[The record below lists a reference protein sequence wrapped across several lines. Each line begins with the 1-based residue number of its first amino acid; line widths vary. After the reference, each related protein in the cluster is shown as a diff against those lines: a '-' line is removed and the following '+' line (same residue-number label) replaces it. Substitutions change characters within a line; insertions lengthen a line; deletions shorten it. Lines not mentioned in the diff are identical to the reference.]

1 MKTILFNGKVQ
12 TGDGGYCEALLMEDG
27 VITAV
32 GTNAEIL
39 ELADE
44 TTKSLDLGGRLVL
57 PGFNDSH
64 MHFLNVGYN
73 FSQVDLS
80 KTKSIAEALELCREY
95 IRQNN
100 VEKGHWVQCFGW
112 NEDNWS
118 DRRPLDRRDLDQIS
132 TEHPILAARV
142 CTHATAVNSKA
153 LELLNIRKGSP
164 QPETGA
170 FEVDRDGEPTGML
183 YEMLSQVSS
192 IIPEPTVEEIK
203 KMIADMG
210 RAASAKGLTSVQSDD
225 LESVPGNNFRN
236 VITAFQ
242 ELAAEGKLPV
252 RVYEQCRLPDM
263 ASFRRFHEAG
273 YRSGMGDD
281 VFRLGALKT
290 FCDGSLG
297 ARTAWLKDDYSDAPG
312 VKGISI
318 YEKDED
324 LEELVQAA
332 HDDGMSVAIH
342 CIGDAAAEQAVR
354 AIEKAIARNPHTH
367 NRHGIV
373 HAQILNADL
382 IERIRAAGIIAYI
395 QPVFLE
401 YDLHIAED
409 RVGSERLKD
418 SYAFRQMYE
427 KGIKVPFGT
436 DSPVEDFNPLKN
448 LYCAVTGKDF
458 NGYPP
463 QGWHKEKLFT
473 LAQAVECYTQ
483 HPAYASFEE
492 EKKGLL
498 APGFLADMVVFEQDL
513 FAIAPEE
520 IKDAEVYM
528 TIMGGKIR
536 YKKGE

>member
-73 FSQVDLS
+73 FSQVDLG

-100 VEKGHWVQCFGW
+100 VGKGRWVQCFDW

-118 DRRPLDRRDLDQIS
+118 DKRPLDRRDLDQIS

-210 RAASAKGLTSVQSDD
+210 RSASAKGLTSV
-225 LESVPGNNFRN
+225 
-236 VITAFQ
+236 
-242 ELAAEGKLPV
+242 
-252 RVYEQCRLPDM
+252 
-263 ASFRRFHEAG
+263 
-273 YRSGMGDD
+273 
-281 VFRLGALKT
+281 
-290 FCDGSLG
+290 
-297 ARTAWLKDDYSDAPG
+297 
-312 VKGISI
+312 
-318 YEKDED
+318 
-324 LEELVQAA
+324 
-332 HDDGMSVAIH
+332 
-342 CIGDAAAEQAVR
+342 
-354 AIEKAIARNPHTH
+354 
-367 NRHGIV
+367 
-373 HAQILNADL
+373 
-382 IERIRAAGIIAYI
+382 
-395 QPVFLE
+395 
-401 YDLHIAED
+401 
-409 RVGSERLKD
+409 
-418 SYAFRQMYE
+418 
-427 KGIKVPFGT
+427 
-436 DSPVEDFNPLKN
+436 
-448 LYCAVTGKDF
+448 
-458 NGYPP
+458 
-463 QGWHKEKLFT
+463 
-473 LAQAVECYTQ
+473 
-483 HPAYASFEE
+483 
-492 EKKGLL
+492 
-498 APGFLADMVVFEQDL
+498 
-513 FAIAPEE
+513 
-520 IKDAEVYM
+520 
-528 TIMGGKIR
+528 
-536 YKKGE
+536 